1 MSLSTDFVIRTGAY
15 DHTGKVPVTFEE
27 STKKALDRY
36 RKARRSAGGDVERL
50 ISGSDDFTMFLWEP
64 EKSTKPVARLSG
76 LSSPSNRSLTAGHQK
91 LINHVCFS
99 PDGRYIASAS
109 FDNSVKLW
117 DGRDG
122 KYVPHL
128 TASLTI

>member
-1 MSLSTDFVIRTGAY
+1 MSLSTDFVIRTGAF
-15 DHTGKVPVTFEE
+15 DHTGAIPTTFEK

-36 RKARRSAGGDVERL
+36 RKARRGAGGDSERL
-50 ISGSDDFTMFLWEP
+50 VTGSDDFTMFLWDP
-64 EKSTKPVARLSG
+64 EKSTKHIARLSG
-76 LSSPSNRSLTAGHQK
+76 TQQYSRLTTGHQK
-91 LINHVCFS
+91 LINHVSFS

-122 KYVPHL
+122 K
-128 TASLTI
+128 

>member
-1 MSLSTDFVIRTGAY
+1 MSLSTDFVIRTGAI
-15 DHTGKVPVTFEE
+15 DHTGKIPPTFEE

-36 RKARRSAGGDVERL
+36 RKARRGAGGDAERL

-64 EKSTKPVARLSG
+64 EKSTKPIARLTG
-76 LSSPSNRSLTAGHQK
+76 TPSFDQANVGHQK
-91 LINHVCFS
+91 LINHVTFS
-99 PDGRYIASAS
+99 PDGRFIASAS

-122 KYVPHL
+122 KYIALLNP
-128 TASLTI
+128 I